1 MRQIP
6 SLRPNPNAG
15 PSLNPPDSASVYDC
29 LNTVCELIDE
39 VEGEFVR
46 ERAVE
51 IIGEWLCSPQDSYA
65 KAKRDRLFDEL
76 VSRCE
81 TAVETAVEQRR
92 QARRYGA
99 AA

>member
-1 MRQIP
+1 MPTIY
-6 SLRPNPNAG
+6 SLRANPNAG
-15 PSLNPPDSASVYDC
+15 PSLNPPDTSSVYEC
-29 LNTVCELIDE
+29 LNTVCEMIDDA
-39 VEGEFVR
+39 EGEFVR

-51 IIGEWLCSPQDSYA
+51 IIGEWLCSPQDSFA

-81 TAVETAVEQRR
+81 SAVENAVEER
-92 QARRYGA
+92 QQTLRYGA